1 MAPGDPDLC
10 DPDVLHAVARRAGLV
25 ARHSLGQNFLV
36 DRCALELIVAALEPA
51 IAGTVLEIGCGV
63 GTLTA
68 ALAER
73 SRAVVAV
80 DIDPRCVRAT
90 RSTQVG
96 RDNVRVVEGDA
107 MRLPLHDLGLGPSWV
122 AAGNIPYAITTPLLS
137 RLFESAP
144 PPVRGVFLVQR
155 EVAARLAAAPGDW
168 SLATVVVRSVASV
181 ERLGDLPP
189 ESFEP
194 RPRVHS
200 SIIRLRP
207 DLAIDGPRRAAVIA
221 LARSAFQMR
230 RKVLRHGLT
239 HAAGGDGSA
248 ASRWMDAADVDPRR
262 RPGTLTLAEWDRLAA
277 AAATLGRQQ

>member
-1 MAPGDPDLC
+1 MAHGVPDLC
-10 DPDVLHAVARRAGLV
+10 DPDVLHAVTRRAGLV

-36 DRCALELIVAALEPA
+36 DRRALELIVAALEP
-51 IAGTVLEIGCGV
+51 GRDETVLEIGCGV
-63 GTLTA
+63 GTLTG

-73 SRAVVAV
+73 GRAVVAV
-80 DIDPRCVRAT
+80 DLDPRCVRAT
-90 RSTQVG
+90 RTTQAE

-107 MRLPLHDLGLGPSWV
+107 MRLPLRHLGLGPAWL
-122 AAGNIPYAITTPLLS
+122 AAGNLPYAITTPLLS
-137 RLFESAP
+137 RLFEAVP
-144 PPVRGVFLVQR
+144 PPARGVFLVQR

-207 DLAIDGPRRAAVIA
+207 ESVLDAPRRAAVIA
-221 LARSAFQMR
+221 LARPAFQMR

-239 HAAGGDGSA
+239 HAAGGDGAA
-248 ASRWMDAADVDPRR
+248 ASRWMDAAGVDPRR

-277 AAATLGRQQ
+277 VAGTLGRQQ